1 MKQDDNKRDW
11 KGFCEIESDPVGQK
25 VSGHY
30 AILIFSQAL
39 FTSLLRKI
47 GVQGIK
53 VQEIVSFDDE
63 VLCGVP

>member
-11 KGFCEIESDPVGQK
+11 KGFCEIESDPVSQQVRG
-25 VSGHY
+25 Y
-30 AILIFSQAL
+30 YTILIFSKAL
-39 FTSLLRKI
+39 FTSLLRKF

-63 VLCGVP
+63 VLCGLP